1 MNRVFRTSAIPAS
14 AIPRPLGFLA
24 TCLMTW
30 GGVFAFLISPALA
43 QVNGLGPSPASDFDT
58 VLNLPGDEPVITGGF
73 GESVG
78 GMSGQTVQL
87 NISNGGTLGNNFVA
101 SFGSEVNISGGTV
114 GRTFLASGSFGSNPA
129 SEVNISGGTIG
140 DSFLTSGDSVVNISG
155 GTFDFGF
162 TAMGGEINISGGTI
176 GNGLQASIGSELNI
190 SGGTFGDNI
199 NIDSSNL
206 NISGGV
212 VVGNL
217 RISSGSDANISGGTV
232 GSLEVADSEVNI
244 SGGTVESFD
253 VVGAQAQ
260 VNFIGSGFQF
270 NGVELDTLLIADQID
285 PLQPDQ
291 PFTIVARNITLSGF
305 LADGEE
311 FSVEL
316 NTGQSSSSN
325 FFGGTSTVTVT
336 LASVPEPSSS
346 AFITLVVALGLA
358 RRRRVS

>member
-1 MNRVFRTSAIPAS
+1 
-14 AIPRPLGFLA
+14 
-24 TCLMTW
+24 MTW
-30 GGVFAFLISPALA
+30 VGVLAFLISPALA

-58 VLNLPGDEPVITGGF
+58 VLNLPGDEPVITGGS
-73 GESVG
+73 GEGVG
-78 GMSGQTVQL
+78 GMFGQTVQL
-87 NISNGGTLGNNFVA
+87 NISDGGTLGNNFEA

-114 GRTFLASGSFGSNPA
+114 GSNFLAAGSLGPNPG

-140 DSFLTSGDSVVNISG
+140 DSFSTSGDSVVNISG

-176 GNGLQASIGSELNI
+176 GNGLQAAAGSELNI
-190 SGGTFGDNI
+190 SGGTFGDDI
-199 NIDSSNL
+199 NIQSSNL

-212 VVGNL
+212 VVENL
-217 RISSGSDANISGGTV
+217 RIFSGAANISGGTV
-232 GSLEVADSEVNI
+232 GNLELADGEVDI

-253 VVGAQAQ
+253 VNGATAQ
-260 VNFIGSGFQF
+260 LNFIGSGFQF
-270 NGVELDTLLIADQID
+270 NGVELDTLLIADQMD

-291 PFTIVARNITLSGF
+291 PFTIFARDITLSGL

-316 NTGQSSSSN
+316 NSGQSASSN
-325 FFGGTSTVTVT
+325 FFDSAATVTVT

-346 AFITLVVALGLA
+346 AFIALVFALGLA

>member
-1 MNRVFRTSAIPAS
+1 
-14 AIPRPLGFLA
+14 
-24 TCLMTW
+24 MTW

-58 VLNLPGDEPVITGGF
+58 VLNLPGDEPVITGDS
-73 GESVG
+73 GEGVG

-87 NISNGGTLGNNFVA
+87 NISNGGTLGDNFVA
-101 SFGSEVNISGGTV
+101 SFG
-114 GRTFLASGSFGSNPA
+114 

-140 DSFLTSGDSVVNISG
+140 DSFLTSRDSVVNISG

-176 GNGLQASIGSELNI
+176 GNGLQAFIGSELNI
-190 SGGTFGDNI
+190 SGGTFGDDI
-199 NIDSSNL
+199 NIDRSNL

-217 RISSGSDANISGGTV
+217 RISSSTDANISGGTV
-232 GSLEVADSEVNI
+232 GNLEVADSEVNI

-253 VVGAQAQ
+253 VVGAEAQ